1 MEIRWDT
8 ARLLELA
15 ASANSPDSAT
25 RWLKRRADTVMIN
38 GKRLQLRGGQ
48 EG

>member
-15 ASANSPDSAT
+15 PMSTDSAA
-25 RWLKRRADTVMIN
+25 RWLKRLADTVIIN